1 MDDPARGTVAGTS
14 SRPSVWTLFT
24 RTDSGGG
31 GLAQLSECPVADR
44 PPDVRNRR
52 EKLVGNGV
60 ATGAVEGYEH
70 LDGGAFLIVEPTN
83 QVP

>member
-1 MDDPARGTVAGTS
+1 MMLGSLDM
-14 SRPSVWTLFT
+14 
-24 RTDSGGG
+24 GGPTKPD
-31 GLAQLSECPVADR
+31 AFRRPVADR